1 MQKSDSLDENPIV
14 KELSNVASTA
24 FHELEITK
32 QNLKEKELE
41 LKEIAEIS
49 NQKIN
54 AAIKTNQDL
63 QVKVEMLLDFSNSL
77 ERKNEILEQKNKEFT
92 VKEKTYNK
100 LNKELKDQL
109 VSVSKTEKDLELRK
123 KLLGKKANQ

>member
-14 KELSNVASTA
+14 KELSNVASNA
-24 FHELEITK
+24 FHELELTK

-54 AAIKTNQDL
+54 AAIKTNQDF
-63 QVKVEMLLDFSNSL
+63 K
-77 ERKNEILEQKNKEFT
+77 
-92 VKEKTYNK
+92 
-100 LNKELKDQL
+100 
-109 VSVSKTEKDLELRK
+109 
-123 KLLGKKANQ
+123 